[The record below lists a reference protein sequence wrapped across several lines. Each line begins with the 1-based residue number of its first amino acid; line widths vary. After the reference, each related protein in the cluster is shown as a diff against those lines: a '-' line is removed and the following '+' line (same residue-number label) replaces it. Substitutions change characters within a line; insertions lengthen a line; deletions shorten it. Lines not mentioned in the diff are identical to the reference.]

1 MELLSSRMVGQVS
14 AQTGKI
20 ARKTSKS
27 IRAGVAR
34 SQTRTTTI
42 RSIRPSIRLK
52 RWKTVP
58 VQTSVIGKTR
68 GSRMVVVEEAPE
80 VQFEEMSARLDPRTT
95 TLPTWTTWTTRSS
108 WLKTGAAASAW
119 KRSIGRTKPAFAK
132 CRESSGARHYLP
144 TVASTVAAPA
154 VTPSTWESKSA

>member
-1 MELLSSRMVGQVS
+1 VELLSSRMVGQVS

-52 RWKTVP
+52 KWKTVP

-95 TLPTWTTWTTRSS
+95 TLPTWTT
-108 WLKTGAAASAW
+108 
-119 KRSIGRTKPAFAK
+119 
-132 CRESSGARHYLP
+132 
-144 TVASTVAAPA
+144 
-154 VTPSTWESKSA
+154 